1 MSKLSIR
8 ACLASFDWLL
18 STQIGLDLRRL
29 NRSLRRIIPFLA
41 AAHRFRRHYV
51 GSWQW
56 QPCLQDWG
64 QEGGSVNN
72 EYFWQDLL
80 VAQAIHRAN
89 PQHHVD
95 VGSRL
100 DGFVAQ
106 VASFRSLEV
115 FDVRP
120 LQRAIPRVTFSQRDL
135 MQEVPE
141 GYCDSLSCLH
151 ALEHFGLGR
160 YGDLIDPHGHEKG
173 LANLARL
180 LQVGGTLYLSTPIGR
195 ERVVFNANRV
205 FDPFHLLTLAAAAGL
220 ELHRL
225 TVIGPKGEVTPV
237 VNPQKALD
245 QLASQEYHLALFE
258 LRKGWVPQSMES

>member
-1 MSKLSIR
+1 MKYKARLR
-8 ACLASFDWLL
+8 DRLAALDWLL

-29 NRSLRRIIPFLA
+29 GRSLRGVIPYFA
-41 AAHRFRRHYV
+41 AAYRFRRQYR
-51 GSWQW
+51 GPWQW

-64 QEGGSVNN
+64 QEGGSINN

-89 PQHHVD
+89 PKHHVD

-100 DGFVAQ
+100 DGFVAHL
-106 VASFRSLEV
+106 ASFRSLEV

-120 LQRAIPRVTFSQRDL
+120 LQSAIPQVTFSQRDL

-141 GYCDSLSCLH
+141 AYCDSLSCLH

-160 YGDLIDPHGHEKG
+160 YGDPIDPLGYEKG

-180 LQVGGTLYLSTPIGR
+180 LQPGGTLYLSTPIGR
-195 ERVVFNANRV
+195 ERVSFNANWV
-205 FDPFHLLTLAAAAGL
+205 FDSRQLLALTARGRL
-220 ELHRL
+220 ELQSL
-225 TVIGPKGEVTPV
+225 TVITPKGQVTLV
-237 VNPQKALD
+237 EDPQQSLD
-245 QLASQEYHLALFE
+245 QLAYQEYQLGLFE
-258 LRKGWVPQSMES
+258 LRKL